1 MGCRM
6 RDFAASRV
14 VLARSRAL
22 PVRQSTT
29 LVVHALVG
37 PKSGPEAEGSAWYN
51 IARTAILPQGLAP
64 SKI

>member
-1 MGCRM
+1 M
-6 RDFAASRV
+6 RDFTASRV

-22 PVRQSTT
+22 PVRRSTT

-51 IARTAILPQGLAP
+51 IVPQGLAP